1 MPQDGGSILLVED
14 DEVDIMI
21 IQRALKELKIDHEV
35 VYCGDGEEALKYL
48 RGCIKEPPCFILLD
62 LNMPR
67 MNGFEFLRV
76 AKSDDSLK
84 KIPIIVLTTSK
95 ARENITEC
103 FALGAAGYVV
113 KPVSYEKFVEALR
126 TLDSYWTL
134 SRMPAG
140 TQKNNKCSLEPDK
153 NAVNT

>member
-1 MPQDGGSILLVED
+1 MQQNDGPILLVED

-21 IQRALKELKIDHEV
+21 IRRALRELEIDHEV
-35 VYCGDGEEALKYL
+35 AYCGDGEEALKYL
-48 RGCIKEPPCFILLD
+48 LCCIKELPCLILLD
-62 LNMPR
+62 LNMPK

-76 AKSDDSLK
+76 AKRDGRLK
-84 KIPIIVLTTSK
+84 KIPIVVLTTSK
-95 ARENITEC
+95 AQENIAEC

-113 KPVSYEKFVEALR
+113 KPVNYEKFVEALR

-134 SRMPAG
+134 SRIPANEE
-140 TQKNNKCSLEPDK
+140 KDNKCLQEQDK